1 MKIITRVTPLR
12 LIPIVLVL
20 AASFAAHAQ
29 VAFPAATP
37 QSQGLSPEALREL
50 AEVVQSYVE
59 KDYAVGAELLVIR
72 NRRTVLHEVFGQRDR
87 EQELPW
93 RPDTICNV
101 RSMTKPLTGAAIQ
114 LLIDRGKLK
123 LTDRAAQ
130 FLPGFDN
137 DQSRRITIE
146 QLLAHRGGLPLTIL
160 TSVDEYDNL
169 IDMAN
174 AVGEGGP
181 EFEPESKF
189 WYSDSGMDV
198 LGAIVEIVS
207 GRPLDEFVEQE
218 LLGPM
223 GMNDTFYAHEVSDDR
238 AQRMAALYVGGVG
251 TWTKFWQP
259 GTEPFYPFAWG
270 SQTLYSTPR
279 DYAAFLAMWLDQ
291 GKVAGKQ
298 LLSREAIARTLTPV
312 SPMTSLGSNM
322 RAPTFFPGLEVYYGQ
337 ASVLHVE
344 TAALP
349 DAAPVVIGHSG
360 SDGTCA
366 WAWPGLDLMVLYFT
380 QSRGGLSVL
389 RLEEEI
395 DRLLVHPER
404 AASAAEM
411 PAEYK
416 PYLGTYVANFGPFRD
431 VEFTV
436 LFKSGHLAV
445 DIPGQLVFE
454 LKEPDEEGKWYFAM
468 TDEIAVSF
476 ERDEAGDVTG
486 MKLYQSGMTF
496 ELPKGKAERKPEPP
510 LDMELVGKYI
520 GAYWNEEAGQNVHV
534 LIQNER
540 LAVEAPG
547 QPVAFELYP
556 PDENGLWAL
565 RFNAMVRLRF
575 DEDEDGRI
583 VSFTVLLPDGTEVV
597 RPRVD
602 EAGEEAPD
610 EEGDGDSE

>member
-1 MKIITRVTPLR
+1 MNLTARFTSIA
-12 LIPIVLVL
+12 L
-20 AASFAAHAQ
+20 AFSLGAAAICPASAPP
-29 VAFPAATP
+29 AFPEATP
-37 QSQGLSPEALREL
+37 ESQGLSSQSLRALGDI
-50 AEVVQSYVE
+50 VKGYVE
-59 KDYAVGAELLVIR
+59 KDYAVGAELLVIK
-72 NRRTVLHEVFGQRDR
+72 NRRTVLHEVFGHRDR

-93 RPDTICNV
+93 EPDTICNI

-123 LTDRAAQ
+123 LTDPAAQ
-130 FLPGFDN
+130 FLPGFDT

-146 QLLAHRGGLPLTIL
+146 QLLTHRSGLPLTIL

-174 AVGEGGP
+174 AVGERGC

-189 WYSDSGMDV
+189 WYSDAGMDV
-198 LGAIVEIVS
+198 LGAIVEVVS

-223 GMNDTFYAHEVSDDR
+223 GMSDTFYAHDVSEER
-238 AQRMAALYVGGVG
+238 AKRMAALYVGGVD

-259 GTEPFYPFAWG
+259 GGEPFYPFAWG

-279 DYAAFLAMWLDQ
+279 DYAAFLAMWLDE
-291 GKVAGKQ
+291 GNVAGKQ

-312 SPMTSLGSNM
+312 APMTSLGSDM
-322 RAPTFFPGLEVYYGQ
+322 RSPTFFPGLEVYYGQ

-344 TAALP
+344 TEALP
-349 DAAPVVIGHSG
+349 DGSPVVIGHSG
-360 SDGTCA
+360 SDGTDA
-366 WAWPGLDLMVLYFT
+366 WAWPELDLMVLYFT

-395 DRLLVHPER
+395 DRLLIHPER
-404 AASAAEM
+404 AASATEI
-411 PAEYK
+411 PDEYK

-454 LKEPDEEGKWYFAM
+454 LKEPDEEGKWHFAM

-476 ERDEAGDVTG
+476 DGDETGDVTG

-496 ELPKGKAERKPEPP
+496 ELPKGKAERKPEPA
-510 LDMELVGKYI
+510 LDMKFAEKCVGTYRV
-520 GAYWNEEAGQNVHV
+520 EEAGQNVRV
-534 LIQNER
+534 LIQNGR
-540 LAVEAPG
+540 LALEVPG
-547 QPVAFELYP
+547 QPVALELYP
-556 PDENGLWAL
+556 PDEDGLWAL
-565 RFNAMVRLRF
+565 RVNAMVRLRF

-583 VSFTVLLPDGTEVV
+583 VSFTVFMPDGTQAV
-597 RPRVD
+597 RPRVE
-602 EAGEEAPD
+602 EAGEEAP
-610 EEGDGDSE
+610 EQGEGDDSQ